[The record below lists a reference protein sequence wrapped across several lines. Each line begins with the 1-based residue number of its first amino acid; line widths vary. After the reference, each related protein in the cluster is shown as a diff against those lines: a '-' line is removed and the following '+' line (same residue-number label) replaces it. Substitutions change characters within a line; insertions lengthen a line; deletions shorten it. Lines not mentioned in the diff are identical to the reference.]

1 MSTAAHAQREAVL
14 TSFKEEPGVRVI
26 LISLKVSK

>member
-1 MSTAAHAQREAVL
+1 MSIAQREAVL

-26 LISLKVSK
+26 LISLKVSRK